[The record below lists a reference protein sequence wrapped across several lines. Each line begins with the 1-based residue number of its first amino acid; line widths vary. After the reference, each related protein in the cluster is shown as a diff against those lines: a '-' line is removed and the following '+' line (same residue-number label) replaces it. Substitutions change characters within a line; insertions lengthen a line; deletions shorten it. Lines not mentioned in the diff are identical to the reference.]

1 MYYLLEKL
9 KHLKNTI
16 LYKKSIIISVLLV
29 LGMSQLVTAQK
40 RKDLLDNV
48 AKLETELAIAK
59 EQLVES
65 ERKVRVGET
74 KVESM
79 KLEVENIKKTNE
91 SLLANMGGFTQ
102 LSEQKSKNLE
112 KSLETIKQKDK
123 QLDVISESLSRIDST
138 KLATYEIFKAGL
150 KESIDNAQVSLGF
163 QNGVITIAM
172 PNEFLFGLVG
182 TSIVIEEK
190 AKLTI
195 GKIGAIL
202 NEQKDLNIQVISNTN
217 ELTFVNSIKDNWDLS
232 SLQASAISRSLQT
245 DSKVES
251 ARIEVVAKEG
261 EYKLDNVKAVTKII
275 VTPGYKD
282 FYKMVKDIMKN

>member
-1 MYYLLEKL
+1 
-9 KHLKNTI
+9 

-112 KSLETIKQKDK
+112 RSLETIKQKDK

-182 TSIVIEEK
+182 TSIAVEEK

-195 GKIGAIL
+195 GKVGAIL
-202 NEQKDLNIQVISNTN
+202 SEQKDLNIQVISNTN

-261 EYKLDNVKAVTKII
+261 EYKLDNAKAVTKII
-275 VTPGYKD
+275 VNPGYKD

>member
-1 MYYLLEKL
+1 M
-9 KHLKNTI
+9 
-16 LYKKSIIISVLLV
+16 YKKSIIISVLLV

-112 KSLETIKQKDK
+112 RSLETIKQKDK

-182 TSIVIEEK
+182 TSIAIEEK

-195 GKIGAIL
+195 GKVGAIL
-202 NEQKDLNIQVISNTN
+202 SEQKDLNIQVISNTN

-261 EYKLDNVKAVTKII
+261 EYKLDNAKAVTKII
-275 VTPGYKD
+275 VNPGYKD